1 MDISVRR
8 LAFLL
13 IRSCFNFFQ
22 AALRLFFAYLEGVK
36 WLIMDDHWQH

>member
-13 IRSCFNFFQ
+13 IRSCFNFFK
-22 AALRLFFAYLEGVK
+22 LLSGCFLPIWRG
-36 WLIMDDHWQH
+36 

>member
-13 IRSCFNFFQ
+13 IRSCFNFFK
-22 AALRLFFAYLEGVK
+22 LLSGCFFAYLEGVK